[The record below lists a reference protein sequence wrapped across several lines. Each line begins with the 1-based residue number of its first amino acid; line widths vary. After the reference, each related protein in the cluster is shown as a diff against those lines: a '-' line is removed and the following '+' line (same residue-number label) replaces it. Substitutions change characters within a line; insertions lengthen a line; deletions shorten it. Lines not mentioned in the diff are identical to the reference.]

1 LNGFAAASLAS
12 FVTGPALPSDCRQI
26 IVVGGTFDPVHLAHT
41 SLPQAARAAAKLD
54 DACLLYVPAARSPF
68 KADSPLASDADRIAM
83 LKLATTNVPNAC
95 VWTDEIDRARAT
107 KSPSYTIDT
116 LHRLRASIGPSV
128 GVRLLIGADQA
139 ASFHKWREPRT
150 ILSLAP
156 ALVMLRGSDSA
167 TLLSSLKAAGFWNAQ
182 EIATWAASVVPTPL
196 SPISSTVIRELLR
209 ANTPASDQQ
218 VAESL
223 DPAVLQYIQSRG
235 LYRR

>member
-1 LNGFAAASLAS
+1 M
-12 FVTGPALPSDCRQI
+12 TGPALPTNCRRI

-68 KADSPLASDADRIAM
+68 KTDSPLASDADRIAM
-83 LKLATTNVPNAC
+83 LNLATTNVPNAS

-107 KSPSYTIDT
+107 NSPSYTIDT
-116 LHRLRASIGPSV
+116 LQRLRASIAPAV
-128 GVRLLIGADQA
+128 GMRLLIGADQA
-139 ASFHKWREPRT
+139 ASFHKWRDPRT

-167 TLLSSLKAAGFWNAQ
+167 TLLNSLKAVGFWNPQ
-182 EIATWAASVVPTPL
+182 ELATWSASVVPTPL
-196 SPISSTVIRELLR
+196 SPISSTQLRDLL
-209 ANTPASDQQ
+209 AAAGPASEHEL
-218 VAESL
+218 AECL
-223 DPAVLQYIQSRG
+223 DPAVLQYIRSRG